1 MAVRVATFGLAA
13 AGVLAVVFL
22 VELRYGFSSG
32 ISAPT
37 DRLVH
42 WRGLHRRAEHSSPA
56 PTAAAEAAPGD
67 DSARQVHRVRSELM
81 GLKMSALRKMDAE
94 QGASRVQMDLAY
106 DSEHPKAA
114 IVALLTDLDP
124 SVTSAWPLAN
134 VTAVAAAVHETKEND
149 EATMTSAQ
157 PAVNMTAVAP
167 VQAVVAAAAAHE
179 TTAKSRADPAVEAI
193 VTIAPAA
200 ADVAGV
206 DAVAVAV
213 ATMTSAQP
221 AVNMTA
227 VVPVQAVV
235 AAAQHCF
242 GTAERG
248 KHVGRK
254 CEEVWQEGV
263 SKAFPSPARAE
274 ESANQWCKLMSGCE
288 VAVTQIV
295 LNCFGT
301 AQSGKHAGRN
311 CEEVWQED
319 VRAELP
325 DKKSARARA
334 DWWCKIVSGCDPDS
348 AAVEDLEDGNR
359 GHVSK
364 ELIHGKS
371 NCFGTADA
379 GKHAGRKCA
388 EVWEEGVRADFPNRK
403 TAKAVASKWCKVT
416 NGCTQNANN
425 VAGEEE
431 ASETVSALTA
441 LAKARWK
448 THCDLAPF
456 ALDWTVDRDDLHQP
470 GEPVMVF
477 QYGKVGSSAVQEYMS
492 SIGSVQIHS
501 AKDASAWLDKQPS
514 DQIVW
519 IVTMVRN
526 RFVRDIS
533 SFSENR

>member
-1 MAVRVATFGLAA
+1 M
-13 AGVLAVVFL
+13 
-22 VELRYGFSSG
+22 
-32 ISAPT
+32 
-37 DRLVH
+37 
-42 WRGLHRRAEHSSPA
+42 
-56 PTAAAEAAPGD
+56 
-67 DSARQVHRVRSELM
+67 
-81 GLKMSALRKMDAE
+81 
-94 QGASRVQMDLAY
+94 
-106 DSEHPKAA
+106 
-114 IVALLTDLDP
+114 
-124 SVTSAWPLAN
+124 
-134 VTAVAAAVHETKEND
+134 
-149 EATMTSAQ
+149 
-157 PAVNMTAVAP
+157 
-167 VQAVVAAAAAHE
+167 
-179 TTAKSRADPAVEAI
+179 
-193 VTIAPAA
+193 
-200 ADVAGV
+200 
-206 DAVAVAV
+206 
-213 ATMTSAQP
+213 
-221 AVNMTA
+221 
-227 VVPVQAVV
+227 VPVQAVV